1 MTKNIEAYIQQQKQ
15 DLADFKR
22 LAKENPDEARRQ
34 AEIRLVAAGIIDEMG
49 QIAKPYR

>member
-22 LAKENPDEARRQ
+22 LAKENPDEAYDASRD
-34 AEIRLVAAGIIDEMG
+34 DED
-49 QIAKPYR
+49 AWEDYE